1 MNDILSGGAVK
12 GIVIGNI
19 FSVTASC
26 SADMSIKLWE
36 LTGYECVKTMRG
48 HDHNV
53 SSVAFL
59 PSGDYIV
66 SSSRDKTI
74 KLWEVSTGFCVRTF
88 DGHREWI
95 RMVRPN
101 QDGTMLAS
109 CSNDQTIRVWV
120 TNSRECK
127 MEFRNHEHVVECIAW
142 APPSA
147 AEPICEGTDNKKS
160 PGPFLASGS
169 RDKVKISFY
178 SLQTRIVSFPE
189 K

>member
-1 MNDILSGGAVK
+1 
-12 GIVIGNI
+12 
-19 FSVTASC
+19 
-26 SADMSIKLWE
+26 MSIKLWE

-59 PSGDYIV
+59 PNGDFIV

-120 TNSRECK
+120 TTSRECK

-169 RDKVKISFY
+169 RDKVSKHTSSICILTAILDVCTVAEFY
-178 SLQTRIVSFPE
+178 LRFRHRQRKTLT
-189 K
+189 